1 MARSPRPSKWRAR
14 RRPRIRVTTLAAL
27 AALVLIGVLYY
38 KPVRTY
44 IDTRGELSRRT
55 ADVRKLEEQ
64 RARLERRLQATGTEV
79 SLTREARMLGF
90 VRPGE
95 QLYIV
100 KGIKAW
106 QRTHTASRDG

>member
-1 MARSPRPSKWRAR
+1 MAPF
-14 RRPRIRVTTLAAL
+14 VAL

-44 IDTRGELSRRT
+44 LETRGELSRRT
-55 ADVRKLEEQ
+55 ADVRRLEAQ
-64 RARLERRLQATGTEV
+64 KARLEKRLKTNATQL
-79 SLTREARMLGF
+79 SLTREARRLGF

-100 KGIKAW
+100 RGIPAW
-106 QRTHTASRDG
+106 RRAQETHTARDGE